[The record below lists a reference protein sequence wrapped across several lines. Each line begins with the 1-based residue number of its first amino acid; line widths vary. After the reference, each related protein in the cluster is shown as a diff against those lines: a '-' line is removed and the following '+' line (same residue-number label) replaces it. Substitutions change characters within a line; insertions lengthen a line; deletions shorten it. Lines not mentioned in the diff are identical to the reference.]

1 MIYLLRKYKNE
12 VNDLIKTRFILIVT
26 CIVAVIMINV
36 GLSMQREYANQ
47 NNIKI
52 NDLNFKIQNMSAS
65 TNMIVKES
73 ESEEF
78 QTEKKILLTE
88 VEMETAPASVITP
101 PRVEVY
107 EGMTLEELADK
118 LNRNLGDDIIA
129 GKGMLI
135 ASECINKG
143 VDPYVA
149 TSIIL
154 HETGCKSKCS
164 NLARYCYNFGG
175 QKGKPSCNGGSFK
188 KYDTI
193 DEGLVGMINNL
204 YKNYY
209 AMGLN
214 TVETIAPKY
223 CEGNTWAGKI
233 NWFVNS
239 IRNS

>member
-1 MIYLLRKYKNE
+1 MKK
-12 VNDLIKTRFILIVT
+12 
-26 CIVAVIMINV
+26 
-36 GLSMQREYANQ
+36 
-47 NNIKI
+47 
-52 NDLNFKIQNMSAS
+52 NFKSYVLLGLVIILSGGIAAVACIFIGKGIGYGAS
-65 TNMIVKES
+65 I
-73 ESEEF
+73 
-78 QTEKKILLTE
+78 
-88 VEMETAPASVITP
+88 ETQ
-101 PRVEVY
+101 
-107 EGMTLEELADK
+107 EELAEK
-118 LNRNLGDDIIA
+118 LNRNLGNDIIA

-154 HETGCKSKCS
+154 HETGCKTKCS

-188 KYDTI
+188 KFDTI
-193 DEGLVGMINNL
+193 DAGLVGMINNL

>member
-1 MIYLLRKYKNE
+1 MN
-12 VNDLIKTRFILIVT
+12 KTRFILILT
-26 CIVAVIMINV
+26 CIVAVMMIYI
-36 GLSMQREYANQ
+36 GLSMHKEYAKK

-52 NDLNFKIQNMSAS
+52 NDLNFQIQNMSAS

-78 QTEKKILLTE
+78 QPAKRLDLTE
-88 VEMETAPASVITP
+88 VKMEAAPASIIVP
-101 PRVEVY
+101 PRIEVY
-107 EGMTLEELADK
+107 EGMTIEELAEK
-118 LNRNLGDDIIA
+118 LNRNLGNDIIA

-154 HETGCKSKCS
+154 HETGCKTKCS

-188 KYDTI
+188 KFDTI
-193 DEGLVGMINNL
+193 DAGLVGMINNL

>member
-1 MIYLLRKYKNE
+1 MN
-12 VNDLIKTRFILIVT
+12 KTRFILILT
-26 CIVAVIMINV
+26 CIVAVMMIYI
-36 GLSMQREYANQ
+36 GLSMHKEYAKK

-73 ESEEF
+73 GSEEF
-78 QTEKKILLTE
+78 QPAKRLDLTE
-88 VEMETAPASVITP
+88 VKMEAAPASIIVP
-101 PRVEVY
+101 PRIEVY
-107 EGMTLEELADK
+107 EGMTIEELAEK
-118 LNRNLGDDIIA
+118 LNRNLGNDIIA

-154 HETGCKSKCS
+154 HETGCKTKCS

-188 KYDTI
+188 KFDTI
-193 DEGLVGMINNL
+193 DAGLVGMINNL

>member
-1 MIYLLRKYKNE
+1 MN
-12 VNDLIKTRFILIVT
+12 KTRFILILT
-26 CIVAVIMINV
+26 CIVAILMIYL
-36 GLSMQREYANQ
+36 GISLQQEYAGKNTA
-47 NNIKI
+47 KM
-52 NDLNFKIQNMSAS
+52 NDLNYKIQNMSAS
-65 TNMIVKES
+65 TNMIVKTS
-73 ESEEF
+73 TSEEF
-78 QTEKKILLTE
+78 QPEKKMLLTE
-88 VEMETAPASVITP
+88 IEMEMAPSSIIIP

-107 EGMTLEELADK
+107 EGMTLEELAEK
-118 LNRNLGDDIIA
+118 LNRNLGNDIIA

-154 HETGCKSKCS
+154 HETGCKTKCS

-175 QKGKPSCNGGSFK
+175 QKGKPSCNGGSFRQF
-188 KYDTI
+188 DTI

>member
-1 MIYLLRKYKNE
+1 MR
-12 VNDLIKTRFILIVT
+12 KTRFILVLT
-26 CIVAVIMINV
+26 CFVAVMMIYV
-36 GLSMQREYANQ
+36 GLSMQKNLS
-47 NNIKI
+47 NGKIVNKI
-52 NDLNFKIQNMSAS
+52 NFNDFKINNMAAS
-65 TNMIVKES
+65 TNMILKDS
-73 ESEEF
+73 ENEEF
-78 QTEKKILLTE
+78 KSNNLLFQE
-88 VEMETAPASVITP
+88 VEMEVAPASVIVP
-101 PRVEVY
+101 PRIEVY
-107 EGMTLEELADK
+107 EGMTLDELAEK
-118 LNRNLGDDIIA
+118 LNRNLGNDIIA
-129 GKGMLI
+129 GKGKLI
-135 ASECINKG
+135 ATECINKG

-154 HETGCKSKCS
+154 HETGCKTKCS

-188 KYDTI
+188 KFDTI
-193 DEGLVGMINNL
+193 DAGLVGMINNL

>member
-1 MIYLLRKYKNE
+1 MN
-12 VNDLIKTRFILIVT
+12 KTRFILILT
-26 CIVAVIMINV
+26 CIVAVMMIYI
-36 GLSMQREYANQ
+36 GLSMHKEYAKK

-78 QTEKKILLTE
+78 QPAKRLDLTE
-88 VEMETAPASVITP
+88 VKMEAAPASIIVPQRI
-101 PRVEVY
+101 EVY
-107 EGMTLEELADK
+107 EGMTIEELAEK
-118 LNRNLGDDIIA
+118 LNRNLGNDIIA

-154 HETGCKSKCS
+154 HETGCKTKCS

-188 KYDTI
+188 KFDTI
-193 DEGLVGMINNL
+193 DAGLVGMINNL

>member
-1 MIYLLRKYKNE
+1 MKVNIKFAIILYVCVFIGLTGIIVKNSINNEE
-12 VNDLIKTRFILIVT
+12 V
-26 CIVAVIMINV
+26 VAVSYESSNKEV
-36 GLSMQREYANQ
+36 
-47 NNIKI
+47 
-52 NDLNFKIQNMSAS
+52 
-65 TNMIVKES
+65 TPIV
-73 ESEEF
+73 
-78 QTEKKILLTE
+78 
-88 VEMETAPASVITP
+88 
-101 PRVEVY
+101 Y
-107 EGMTLEELADK
+107 DGMTLEELADK

>member
-1 MIYLLRKYKNE
+1 MN
-12 VNDLIKTRFILIVT
+12 KTRFILILT
-26 CIVAVIMINV
+26 CIVAVMMIYI
-36 GLSMQREYANQ
+36 GLSMHKEYAKK

-52 NDLNFKIQNMSAS
+52 NNLNFKIQNMSAS

-78 QTEKKILLTE
+78 QPAKRLDLTE
-88 VEMETAPASVITP
+88 VKMEAAPASIIVP
-101 PRVEVY
+101 PRIEVY
-107 EGMTLEELADK
+107 EGMTIEELAEK
-118 LNRNLGDDIIA
+118 LNRNLGNDIIA

-154 HETGCKSKCS
+154 HETGCKTKCS

-188 KYDTI
+188 KFDTI
-193 DEGLVGMINNL
+193 DAGLVGMINNL